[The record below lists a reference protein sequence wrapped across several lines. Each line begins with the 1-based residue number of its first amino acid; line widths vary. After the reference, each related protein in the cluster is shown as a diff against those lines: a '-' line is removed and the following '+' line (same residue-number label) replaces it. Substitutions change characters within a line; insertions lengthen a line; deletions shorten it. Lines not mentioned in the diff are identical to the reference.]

1 MTPASLA
8 QTLRQSLEG
17 SKRFTMPRGS
27 AATDFTLSHYAGKAR
42 HVPADAAADAAA
54 AASAAVAAFATVRYS
69 LLEFMAKNT
78 DVTIPEQQ
86 QLLEQSS
93 NDLLAAL
100 FSPPPANPP
109 STPTSPFLPTPGS
122 PLPTTPGKPPFPGA
136 YSYINAAA
144 AATATAGD
152 PANAPPSPASSLSS
166 PFGQRLNAFRSPSA
180 SADAGGPGGVGRRLL
195 GGPQSPL
202 GDGQS
207 PRGGGGGMRGSA
219 GGRGGG
225 SRVTSLGRQFKPLA
239 AAPPFMMP
247 PLLPPAPPSFC
258 HLPLLLHNPR
268 TQPRR
273 STCPNLLKH
282 SPPFTMY
289 CKQTLSQRTRIA
301 SHPFC
306 LLCLR
311 PAFAPNPLA
320 SLQLQLAQLMKTL
333 SAMQPHYVRCIKPN
347 AASHPAVFDWLSVA
361 SQLRSGGVV
370 EAIRVCSA
378 GFPSRR
384 PFGDFI
390 ERFALLLPPDSPAAL
405 KLSTAS
411 EPDIVKLILTNANLT
426 GWQVSVTGWQVIVT
440 GWQVGRTMVFLRAG
454 QLRACQASLTFSP
467 PIPLPLSSPGGAL
480 NGVPAGRAAAGAG
493 GVSSI
498 LLINFSSLTHPPSA
512 VQVGRSMVFL
522 RAGQLQALEACRS
535 QRVDA
540 AAAAIQRTVR
550 RYLWR
555 KHRLHATVVI
565 QSAWRGMGSEGLE
578 RCVRGMG
585 SEGLERCVRGM
596 GSEGLERCVRG
607 MGSEGLERCV
617 RGMGSEGLERCVRGM
632 GLSLRRPK
640 SGVWVRLKQ
649 RPSRRLCG
657 TGCCAITACTPPLSF
672 RAHGQ
677 VRQRCMGLFLKH
689 RYATTCEQ
697 QRPSRGLVRR
707 YLWRKHRLHAT
718 IAIQSA
724 WRGYLTRRIMRV
736 HRERRAAVRIQ
747 SWWRGLVVRC
757 GFLELRRVAIL
768 LQRRRR
774 GQMARYAEE
783 WQQQHW
789 AAITIQAH
797 WRGYCSRRPWQ
808 LLQQHLRM
816 RVARMRLN
824 RLKRAAQQQAE
835 LAPPRKKLDMAVD
848 AIRLAVLRVMR
859 DKAERARAA
868 AEESVSALQR
878 ELEVRSR
885 HAHALDRDLRA
896 TRCDLEIRTSEA
908 EARIAELE
916 AEAREADRQ
925 RREWEARVSEQEAV
939 EREVRERRREVEQWR
954 REAEGKDAEIRRLRE
969 ELEVVR
975 GRLREAEGQV
985 MGLKQEVMVVEGRVE
1000 LIREEAEGAERRA
1013 EEERARVEAA
1023 ERRAEEL
1030 MRQVQEM
1037 KAELDESVAA
1047 LAAAAAAAAA
1057 AAGGHASGDASAGA
1071 SAAVGRPGTGVIPG
1085 QMMIEWH
1092 SGDPS
1097 RAEQAGRER
1106 QWDGEREGAAV
1117 SGLAPPSVV
1126 SGVEEASSSVVLMR
1140 GEEGDT
1146 LTDMISERTPDGVTP
1161 DDDGYTYTYLVSP
1174 PPPPPP
1180 PPLPPHTTAAADNPT
1195 PGGLSPP
1202 LPDFP
1207 APPPPAY
1214 RSPPVGMIVP
1224 PRCHSDRLRSS
1235 PSTSSVGSL
1244 DEDWSLREGML
1255 GGARPSMA
1263 MRLGMGGTGPPGGF
1277 RGGPGGGATWG
1288 GFYGRAGS
1296 AGTPSV
1302 VSFGGGS
1309 GGGSGGAGAGGS
1321 GSAPSLHQMIALAEK
1336 DRDMAARLGAEADW
1350 LRGAYKE
1357 TRQEASVARAR
1368 ARQAEA
1374 RMEEVR
1380 RELLQWQ
1387 ALAAELQQQV
1397 HSLQRQLDS
1406 STGALLKDGAGGQV
1420 GALDRC
1426 AVHVHEHPQQVHSLQ
1441 QQLDSLQAGKK
1452 EHMEG
1457 PGAGTRGIAQERGR
1471 GRERERSG
1479 RPGILTRRL
1488 LQQQPQYGG
1497 GGGSGMVPSSPVSP
1511 TSGAM
1516 SASAPSY
1523 SSQVQYLLRYVVRP
1537 LGFTPSGHSV
1547 PACFLFTILRF
1558 WPHLSFHAP
1567 PPSSTTTANTTNAF
1581 STALPSNLPSTPTAA
1596 AAAGAS
1602 AAPPFLPPST
1612 PFSPYSPYSPYSS
1625 ASSLP
1630 FASLSPFSSLSLSA
1644 SPIPPHDEVLSAIR
1658 TALQHSA
1665 GSLERLAY
1673 WISTLVA
1680 LHALLLGGLKPA
1692 RWQAMAAAAA
1702 AAVAGGGFGGGEME
1716 ADSQQAKGRAEEVV
1730 GSSAVASPTLKAPSS
1745 PSEAAAAAASA
1756 ADGFTAATGAS
1767 PTTATARIPARATSA
1782 GSAVG
1787 ATNPAA
1793 SSSSSTS
1800 GSRSSIK
1807 AAASFFSGLFSSRSS
1822 SSSPAPPSAASAA
1835 PAVPPPSRPP
1845 PRPTQN
1851 NNRPQHSYPHH
1862 APVPHSLHVAT
1873 ASTAGPPSTTASTAP
1888 NASLNAS
1895 SGVATITRIPG
1906 APPPSSSLPTASS
1919 SPVPASACA
1928 VPRAGTT
1935 SLACAPTGQDADS
1948 ATAGPTGLVRP
1959 GSGGKGWTLILL
1971 HPDPLACTSPSL
1983 LILPLFPTLLS
1994 PLPSLPPAETMPL
2007 AHKVDVCVH
2016 HAVGLFALPA
2026 ETMLLAHKVDACVQH
2041 AVGLFTHHCTSQ
2053 VAALLQPP
2061 PQQPQSQGNEG
2072 TAAET
2077 TPGRRRSTGG
2087 ALPKFPSV
2095 ALKEHVGST
2104 WSTVV
2109 GVLRRA
2115 ALVLLENQV
2124 PPPVIQS
2131 VLKHLLA
2138 FINVRVFNRYSRV
2151 QEVHSTWCP
2160 SPLQQVKS
2168 SSTGKVVF
2176 NR

>member
-42 HVPADAAADAAA
+42 HV
-54 AASAAVAAFATVRYS
+54 RYS

-86 QLLEQSS
+86 QLLEH
-93 NDLLAAL
+93 
-100 FSPPPANPP
+100 
-109 STPTSPFLPTPGS
+109 

-225 SRVTSLGRQFKPLA
+225 SRVTSLGRQFK
-239 AAPPFMMP
+239 
-247 PLLPPAPPSFC
+247 
-258 HLPLLLHNPR
+258 
-268 TQPRR
+268 
-273 STCPNLLKH
+273 
-282 SPPFTMY
+282 
-289 CKQTLSQRTRIA
+289 
-301 SHPFC
+301 
-306 LLCLR
+306 
-311 PAFAPNPLA
+311 
-320 SLQLQLAQLMKTL
+320 LQLAQLMKTL

-361 SQLRSGGVV
+361 SQLRSGCGPRGACSVGREGRAVWAERGVWCGGRVVWGERSVWCGVRGACGVGERGVWCGGVV

-565 QSAWRGMGSEGLE
+565 QSAWRG
-578 RCVRGMG
+578 
-585 SEGLERCVRGM
+585 
-596 GSEGLERCVRG
+596 
-607 MGSEGLERCV
+607 
-617 RGMGSEGLERCVRGM
+617 
-632 GLSLRRPK
+632 
-640 SGVWVRLKQ
+640 
-649 RPSRRLCG
+649 
-657 TGCCAITACTPPLSF
+657 
-672 RAHGQ
+672 
-677 VRQRCMGLFLKH
+677 
-689 RYATTCEQ
+689 
-697 QRPSRGLVRR
+697 
-707 YLWRKHRLHAT
+707 
-718 IAIQSA
+718 
-724 WRGYLTRRIMRV
+724 YLTRRIMRV

-789 AAITIQAH
+789 AAITIQVGSLAVH
-797 WRGYCSRRPWQ
+797 LSLLGALEGVLQSPPLATAAAAPEDESRQNEAQPPQTGLHGYLSHFACSDSECPPWWCFGPSPMVVPWS
-808 LLQQHLRM
+808 LPHGGALVPPPWWCLGPSPMVVPWSLPHGGALVPPPWWCLGPSPM
-816 RVARMRLN
+816 VVPWSLPHGGALIPPPWWCLDPSPMVVPWSLPHGGA
-824 RLKRAAQQQAE
+824 LVPPPWWCLGPSPMVVPWSLPHGGALIPPPWWCLGPSPMVVPWSLPHGGALVPPPWWCLGPSPMVVPWSLPHGGALVPPPWWCLGPSPMVSHCALAAQQQAE

-1959 GSGGKGWTLILL
+1959 GSGGKGC
-1971 HPDPLACTSPSL
+1971 LACAPMGQDADSAAPGPTG
-1983 LILPLFPTLLS
+1983 LPVVGGGGSCAYAVLW
-1994 PLPSLPPAETMPL
+1994 
-2007 AHKVDVCVH
+2007 AHKVGACVPYLSLPALSALPH
-2016 HAVGLFALPA
+2016 CAARPCLSTSHRGQFALPKDS
-2026 ETMLLAHKVDACVQH
+2026 MLLAHK
-2041 AVGLFTHHCTSQ
+2041 
-2053 VAALLQPP
+2053 